1 MLAAGDYLTGI
12 APQPGS
18 VQDTL
23 QSYFGNLH
31 NGDVAMADG
40 DSIKAALEM
49 NGYQAGGALVS
60 WGVLQDAG
68 DAFGDVLG
76 QIGH

>member
-1 MLAAGDYLTGI
+1 
-12 APQPGS
+12 
-18 VQDTL
+18 
-23 QSYFGNLH
+23 
-31 NGDVAMADG
+31 MADG